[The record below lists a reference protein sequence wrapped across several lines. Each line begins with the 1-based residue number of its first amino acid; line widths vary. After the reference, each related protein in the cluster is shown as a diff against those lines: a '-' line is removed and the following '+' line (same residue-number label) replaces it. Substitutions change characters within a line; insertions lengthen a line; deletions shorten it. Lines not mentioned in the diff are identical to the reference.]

1 MLEASGSSGPRQ
13 PCSRPSRYRSRFIP
27 AGPIG
32 ETSVDALALLRLQ
45 IEWGADEALDAVPVD
60 RLHPVASLAVT
71 AAVAPRPSPAPV
83 TRASSSRAAA
93 SGPGQVPAGGPAAA
107 AREAAA
113 AAMDIPSL
121 RAVLAA
127 FEGCGLRDTATN
139 LVSAE
144 GDAQAGLVIVGEVP
158 DGEEDRTGRPFAGRP
173 GLLLDHMLHSI
184 GLHRSRLLLAPLIPW
199 RPPGNRPPSDLELSI
214 CLPFLQRLLVLA
226 RPTHLVLMGSRPAKL
241 LAGTTIRADAGW
253 QRPTL
258 PGLPDGAR
266 VLAMRHPAYLLS
278 HLPAR
283 RDAWADLLRLRH
295 AREPITGT

>member
-1 MLEASGSSGPRQ
+1 M
-13 PCSRPSRYRSRFIP
+13 
-27 AGPIG
+27 
-32 ETSVDALALLRLQ
+32 DALALLRLQ

-60 RLHPVASLAVT
+60 RLHPVASPAV
-71 AAVAPRPSPAPV
+71 AAAAAPRPLPAPV
-83 TRASSSRAAA
+83 VRASGSRAVA
-93 SGPGQVPAGGPAAA
+93 SGPGHAPAGGPAAA

-113 AAMDIPSL
+113 AATDIPSL

-139 LVSAE
+139 LVFAE
-144 GDAQAGLVIVGEVP
+144 GDPEARLVIVGEVP
-158 DGEEDRTGRPFAGRP
+158 DGEEDRMGRPFAGRP
-173 GLLLDHMLHSI
+173 GLLLDRMLDSI

-199 RPPGNRPPSDLELSI
+199 RPPGNRPPSDLELSV
-214 CLPFLQRLLVLA
+214 CLPFLHRLLVLA

-258 PGLPDGAR
+258 PGLPDDAR

-283 RDAWADLLRLRH
+283 RDAWADLLRLRRT
-295 AREPITGT
+295 REPITGA

>member
-1 MLEASGSSGPRQ
+1 M
-13 PCSRPSRYRSRFIP
+13 
-27 AGPIG
+27 
-32 ETSVDALALLRLQ
+32 DALALLRLQ

-60 RLHPVASLAVT
+60 RLHPVASPP
-71 AAVAPRPSPAPV
+71 AAVAIAAAAPRPLPAPV
-83 TRASSSRAAA
+83 ARASGSRAAA
-93 SGPGQVPAGGPAAA
+93 LGPGYVPAGGPAAT

-113 AAMDIPSL
+113 AATNIASL

-139 LVSAE
+139 LVFAE
-144 GDAQAGLVIVGEVP
+144 GDAEAGLVIVGEVP
-158 DGEEDRTGRPFAGRP
+158 DGEEDRTGHPFAGRP
-173 GLLLDHMLHSI
+173 GLLLDRMLHSI

-241 LAGTTIRADAGW
+241 LAGTTIRTDAGW

-258 PGLPDGAR
+258 PGLPDDAR

-283 RDAWADLLRLRH
+283 RDAWADLLRLRR
-295 AREPITGT
+295 AREPITGA